1 MAALANYPQCS
12 LIPAGT
18 VRLRFPA
25 SVTVRSDHVTRS
37 FAREMLAEVVCATSG
52 HPMHTPPWP
61 FAASQWNRHSILSD
75 FQSLITITVILS
87 YLNPRRLQ
95 EELPSNVS
103 ITLLLLTEQE
113 INVYN
118 V

>member
-1 MAALANYPQCS
+1 M
-12 LIPAGT
+12 
-18 VRLRFPA
+18 
-25 SVTVRSDHVTRS
+25 
-37 FAREMLAEVVCATSG
+37 VCATSW

-61 FAASQWNRHSILSD
+61 SATSQWNGDSILSD
-75 FQSLITITVILS
+75 LQSLITIIVILS

-95 EELPSNVS
+95 GELPSNVS
-103 ITLLLLTEQE
+103 TTLFLLTEQE